1 MMAIRAW
8 AAYNGVPFAIAE
20 KRLDMGAWDNS
31 QPLGAA
37 SSREN
42 WQSMGLNAMLAVVTL
57 VVFAAVTGPLATAA
71 ADVPV
76 VKGELGPCSADFS
89 VTDSANQPLYDA
101 KIQVTVRYG
110 FMGKRKSDLEIG
122 TNSEGKARFEG
133 LPSKVKKPLE
143 FKTRHGQ
150 YTQTVMHNPAIDCQA
165 RFAVILGPP

>member
-1 MMAIRAW
+1 
-8 AAYNGVPFAIAE
+8 
-20 KRLDMGAWDNS
+20 MGAWGNS
-31 QPLGAA
+31 KPLGAA
-37 SSREN
+37 SFLGN
-42 WQSMGLNAMLAVVTL
+42 WRSMGLNAIVAVVTL

-71 ADVPV
+71 DVPV
-76 VKGELGPCSADFS
+76 IKAELGPCSADFT

-133 LPSKVKKPLE
+133 LPSKVKRPLE

-150 YTQTVMHNPAIDCQA
+150 YTQTVMHNPQIDCQA
-165 RFAVILGPP
+165 RFAVVLGPP